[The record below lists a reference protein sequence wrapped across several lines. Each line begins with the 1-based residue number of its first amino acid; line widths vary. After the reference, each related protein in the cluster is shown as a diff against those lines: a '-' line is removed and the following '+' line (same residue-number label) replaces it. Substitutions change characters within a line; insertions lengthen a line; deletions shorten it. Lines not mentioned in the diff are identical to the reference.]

1 MPEEYGVLTPRWLR
15 GWIGTLTD
23 VSGVVATLLGFAG
36 AQHQCSEDRPLLKG
50 GVND

>member
-23 VSGVVATLLGFAG
+23 VSGVVRDAFSGSRALSINALGHAPPERR
-36 AQHQCSEDRPLLKG
+36 C
-50 GVND
+50 